1 MKQKEYQFIFF
12 LNISHSFY
20 SEAEMGR
27 RHSHTWGLELTTHP
41 RKNELVRFSD
51 LEKVILG
58 YLERYQDKY
67 LNAIVPFHRMNPSI
81 ENFLD
86 YIVPE
91 LENRMKEQ
99 DWVLLQVK
107 ISENPT
113 RTYMIDFRSTE
124 HVEEFG
130 TVAEPETDE
139 CAIGSEAVCD
149 SECEQDTEKS
159 VEREQSMEPEQSV
172 ETERSAESQRNSE
185 AEEVFEQRSALSD
198 DIMVRMQKTDRM
210 TRIVITIP

>member
-1 MKQKEYQFIFF
+1 MKQKEYRFVFF

-20 SEAEMGR
+20 SETEMGR
-27 RHSHTWGLELTTHP
+27 KHSHTWGLELTTHP
-41 RKNELVRFSD
+41 RKNELVRFGD

-113 RTYMIDFRSTE
+113 RTYVIDFRSTE
-124 HVEEFG
+124 PVEEFG
-130 TVAEPETDE
+130 AVAEQETGE
-139 CAIGSEAVCD
+139 CENEREVVCD
-149 SECEQDTEKS
+149 SECEQDTGRHAETK
-159 VEREQSMEPEQSV
+159 QSTK
-172 ETERSAESQRNSE
+172 TERNG
-185 AEEVFEQRSALSD
+185 EEEEIFEQRAALSD
-198 DIMVRMQKTDRM
+198 DIMVRMQKNDRM